1 MDSKTPG
8 RDRRAIEATLA
19 AATLGLSTIP
29 NLYVRSLEDEVA
41 AGKIGTLREM
51 AKALDVDGQ
60 KQHREQVLKQTTEDI
75 AGALA
80 YGSRPYTGRPLPY
93 LNSDYYLNEARRY

>member
-1 MDSKTPG
+1 
-8 RDRRAIEATLA
+8 
-19 AATLGLSTIP
+19 
-29 NLYVRSLEDEVA
+29 
-41 AGKIGTLREM
+41 M

-80 YGSRPYTGRPLPY
+80 HGSRPYTGRPLPY
-93 LNSDYYLNEARRY
+93 LNSDYYLNTAKEY